1 MYDDLDEDLDDIP
14 LDDGPDDIIT
24 RDEIDAI
31 VDRHDSDMD
40 DARVWMGMAKATV
53 GGRFWEWVN
62 EQGKGST
69 DRKFRMFDDKYE
81 INLIKKGVSVYHSSL
96 FPKRM
101 KAVVDRLATSTGE
114 AEKAQ
119 TLLNSWLFTDDMRA
133 RIDTAIRQALL
144 YPGVGLKVSYDPRSG
159 EGHKALS
166 PHERVYARVFP
177 WYELLLDTYAND
189 LDDARYY
196 GHISYKSRR
205 EVSDLYDIP
214 YHELRGDREHSFLD
228 DDSAYHNARY
238 GGGGDGGDGLEG
250 DYVRV
255 LELCNLVDTLDG
267 NDYPG
272 RFEVHLIDQGEH
284 SMEAVYVGEMPLWRP
299 DGRPVQHIVPLI
311 FEHEAE
317 YPLQGIAPCRSWLHQ
332 QAEVNAYRSQM
343 ASESRKNKTVFLYDK
358 NLGSDIIQRIA
369 SARTMEGIAIDPDN
383 VVGGDLRR
391 AVVAIEQPPISVNV
405 REHAAKAEQDLL
417 SSFNFSPS
425 AIGITQNVTA
435 QEIRYQRDYTDSEF
449 GRMAAAR
456 DRTLSTFAYL
466 ALRAFVAAM
475 LDDGDMESDE
485 EGAEEDADLETAD
498 LAEDADAA
506 LFDDETGASLR
517 EEDADED
524 PRLVDE
530 DLDSLA
536 GDDEEDPDEDPDEE
550 DDGDTFAEAL
560 DDGVEVDDDAAELYA
575 ERGIETTGEET
586 IQLLDSKRELMVIRV
601 EDIDSEFDI
610 GFTETGRTPAS
621 DAEIR
626 ANLAQILPVY
636 MQLFEAIA
644 QGGPQGV
651 IAEAAAR
658 AYYTEYSLP
667 ETLNPDRLLSQLAEQ
682 QQQPAGMPP
691 GGGPPGMP
699 PGGAPAEGAPGEAP
713 PAEGGGAP
721 GDPAVLLNELVTL
734 HKDNPDA
741 VPALKTLLAALQ
753 QVPPEVAMQIGEQL
767 ARILALPPEAQVE
780 GLQTLAQALT
790 GDPSGAAPGGAPP
803 EAGPPQPPAE
813 AAPGE
818 APPAEQ
824 QAEAPPPQAAAE
836 GDAAVIQ
843 RRLQEAAPSIQQA
856 VELAQ
861 EVLPQLQAAV
871 GEQGAEPLAQMG
883 AAINR
888 AVELLNAAIQ
898 APSLDEAE
906 DMMEDASDLLEQ
918 AEGLLEMLSQAAGPD
933 LQPIVERMVDAVSD
947 AADALTD
954 DDPADGP
961 GADEEEDGDDV

>member
-1 MYDDLDEDLDDIP
+1 MYDDHSQN
-14 LDDGPDDIIT
+14 IIN
-24 RDEIDAI
+24 RDVVDAI
-31 VDRHDSDMD
+31 VKRHDSSMD
-40 DARVWMGMAKATV
+40 DARVFMGMAKAAY
-53 GGRFWEWVN
+53 GGRFWEWVH

-69 DRKFRMFDDKYE
+69 GRFRLFDDQYE
-81 INLIKKGVSVYHSSL
+81 INLIKRGVNVYHSAL

-101 KAVVDRLATSTGE
+101 KGVVDRLATSTGDP
-114 AEKAQ
+114 EKAQ
-119 TLLNSWLFTDDMRA
+119 TLLNSWLFTESMRA

-159 EGHKALS
+159 EGHKSLS

-177 WYELLLDTYAND
+177 WYELVLDTFAMD
-189 LDDARYY
+189 TSEARFY
-196 GHISYKSRR
+196 GHITYKSRR
-205 EVSDLYDIP
+205 EVSELYEIP
-214 YHELRGDREHSFLD
+214 YNDLRGDREHSFLD
-228 DDSAYHNARY
+228 DDSAYHNTRY
-238 GGGGDGGDGLEG
+238 GGGGSDDDTLDG

-272 RFEVHLIDQGEH
+272 RFEIYLIDQGEH
-284 SMEAVYVGEMPLWRP
+284 SDEPVYVGEMPLWRS

-343 ASESRKNKTVFLYDK
+343 ASESRKNKTVYLYDK

-449 GRMAAAR
+449 GRYAAAR
-456 DRTLSTFAYL
+456 DRMLSTFAYL

-475 LDDGDMESDE
+475 LDDGDMESDDDGE
-485 EGAEEDADLETAD
+485 DVDADLEAAD
-498 LAEDADAA
+498 LADDADAA
-506 LFDDETGASLR
+506 LFDDDTGASLR
-517 EEDADED
+517 DQDADED
-524 PRLVDE
+524 PRLKDE
-530 DLDSLA
+530 DLADL
-536 GDDEEDPDEDPDEE
+536 DDEPDDESEEE
-550 DDGDTFAEAL
+550 DRAFAEAL
-560 DDGVEVDDDAAELYA
+560 DDEVEVDDDAAEVYA

-586 IQLLDSKRELMVIRV
+586 IQLLDAKRELMVIRV

-667 ETLNPDRLLSQLAEQ
+667 ETLNPDRLLAQLAESQ
-682 QQQPAGMPP
+682 KEA
-691 GGGPPGMP
+691 
-699 PGGAPAEGAPGEAP
+699 APAAAAAP
-713 PAEGGGAP
+713 PAEGGAAP
-721 GDPAVLLNELVTL
+721 ADPAALLNELAGR
-734 HKDNPDA
+734 HQNNPDA
-741 VPALKTLLAALQ
+741 MAALQ
-753 QVPPEVAMQIGEQL
+753 TLAGILQSAPPEVAAQVMEQV
-767 ARILALPPEAQVE
+767 ARIAAMPPAEQPE
-780 GLQTLAQALT
+780 GLQVLVQALT
-790 GDPSGAAPGGAPP
+790 
-803 EAGPPQPPAE
+803 EATS
-813 AAPGE
+813 E
-818 APPAEQ
+818 APPAETAAPPQ
-824 QAEAPPPQAAAE
+824 APAEAPPAEPQAAPPPPQAAAE
-836 GDAAVIQ
+836 GDAAIIQ
-843 RRLQEAAPSIQQA
+843 QRLQEAAPNIQQA
-856 VELAQ
+856 VDLAK

-871 GEQGAEPLAQMG
+871 GEQGADALSQMG
-883 AAINR
+883 AAINK
-888 AVELLNAAIQ
+888 AIELLTAATQ

-906 DMMEDASDLLEQ
+906 DLLEDASDLLEQ
-918 AEGLLEMLSQAAGPD
+918 AEGLLEMLARAAGPD
-933 LQPIVERMVDAVSD
+933 LQPAIEQMVDAVSD

-961 GADEEEDGDDV
+961 GMDEEDGDDV